1 MRELNY
7 KKIEAMLYNYKKNK
21 AKIKNIS
28 IEIEKINTDY
38 KGISSISYSEK
49 TGSTNKINSS
59 VENEVIEKEKRISD
73 LEKEKIFLQG
83 EVSQIE
89 NALEVLTDSQ
99 REIVTLKYFNKLS
112 YKVIADRHYK
122 SVTPIYSVVRNI
134 ICEID
139 ELLFT

>member
-21 AKIKNIS
+21 AKVKNIS
-28 IEIEKINTDY
+28 IEIEKIKTEF
-38 KGISSISYSEK
+38 KGISSIAYSEK

-59 VENEVIEKEKRISD
+59 VENEIIEREKRITD
-73 LEKEKIFLQG
+73 LERERTYLHG

-99 REIVTLKYFNKLS
+99 REIVELKYFNKLS
-112 YKVIADRHYK
+112 YKVIADRYYK
-122 SVTPIYSVVRNI
+122 SVTPIYTIVKNI